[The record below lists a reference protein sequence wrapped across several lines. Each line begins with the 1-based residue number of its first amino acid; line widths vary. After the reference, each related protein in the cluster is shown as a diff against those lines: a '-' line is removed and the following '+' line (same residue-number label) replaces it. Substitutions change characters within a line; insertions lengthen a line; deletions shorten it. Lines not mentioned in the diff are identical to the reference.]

1 MEANP
6 TNFRATAHAREPWT
20 QHGNYIRDAAGEI
33 VVRAKYEADARR
45 IVAAINGVRGIP
57 TEALETWMVKDVSDP
72 DYRPDDLDVSF
83 YDEGQRSPHAVSP
96 PAESAPPA
104 QPQPRPPDPL
114 PFDRR
119 IMERRQAER
128 RQSGGQGG

>member
-6 TNFRATAHAREPWT
+6 TNFPAAAHSREPWT

-33 VVRAKYEADARR
+33 VVRAKSEADARR

-72 DYRPDDLDVSF
+72 DHRPDDLEVTF
-83 YDEGQRSPHAVSP
+83 YDEGEPSPHAV
-96 PAESAPPA
+96 
-104 QPQPRPPDPL
+104 PQPGEPTLSATAPIPDPL

-119 IMERRQAER
+119 IMERRQGER
-128 RQSGGQGG
+128 RRPGRQRG